1 VVQQADTGTASVAA
15 PSSSVVP
22 TTTAGNPF
30 DDARAEQVMKT
41 LKYEEVYLNE
51 YENLEEA

>member
-1 VVQQADTGTASVAA
+1 MQQADTGTASVAA